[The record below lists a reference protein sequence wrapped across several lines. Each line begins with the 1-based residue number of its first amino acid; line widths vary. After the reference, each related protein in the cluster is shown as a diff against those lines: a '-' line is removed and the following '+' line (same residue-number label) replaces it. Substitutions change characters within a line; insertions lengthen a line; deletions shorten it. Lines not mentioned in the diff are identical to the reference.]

1 MKILLIDDE
10 EFTRIELGGFLQD
23 EGYSVITASDGL
35 EGITT
40 FENIQPEIVL
50 TDVKMPKVDG
60 FTVLKKIKAQKPETR
75 VIILTGHGDEEM
87 VIRALKEGANDYI
100 KKPINLNYLSESMT
114 RASESIKSLKRTTFN
129 ASSVVNINQVLK
141 IDNNLDTIYAVTNY
155 ITNLNHV
162 YFNKASC
169 EKIKL
174 ALIESLR
181 NSIEHGNLEIDY
193 DEKNKLLEEGKFN
206 EELKRRLNN
215 DYFKHRFVYIRYS
228 LNSDEVRYEIE
239 DQGKGF
245 NWMKLPNADDPKN
258 IFKRNGRG
266 IMLIKLMM
274 DEMFYNEKGNCI
286 TLVKKSNINDMDND
300 NKSGRNVW
308 ISHYIQN
315 KHDLR

>member
-1 MKILLIDDE
+1 MNILLIDDE
-10 EFTRIELGGFLQD
+10 EFTRLELGEFLQD
-23 EGYSVITASDGL
+23 EGYNVITASDGI
-35 EGITT
+35 EGIKL
-40 FENIQPEIVL
+40 FQEKHPEIVL
-50 TDVKMPKVDG
+50 TDVKMPKMDG

-75 VIILTGHGDEEM
+75 VLLLTGHGDEEM

-100 KKPINLNYLSESMT
+100 KKPINLNYLSESML
-114 RASESIKSLKRTTFN
+114 RASESVKSLKRTTFN
-129 ASSVVNINQVLK
+129 ASSVLNVNQTIK

-155 ITNLNHV
+155 ITNLNYV
-162 YFNKASC
+162 YFNKAAC

-193 DEKNKLLEEGKFN
+193 EEKNKLLEEGKFN
-206 EELKRRLNN
+206 EELRNRLNN
-215 DYFKHRFVYIRYS
+215 EYYKNRQVTIKYF
-228 LNSDEVRYEIE
+228 LDNNEVRYTIE

-245 NWMKLPNADDPKN
+245 NWKKLPNLDDPQN

-274 DEMFYNEKGNCI
+274 DDTYFNEKGNVI
-286 TLVKKSNINDMDND
+286 TLVKKCDHEDN
-300 NKSGRNVW
+300 NVPKNVW